1 MSKWIPQVGDMVQV
15 DMREV
20 PSVGIII
27 EVGDEYVL
35 VAGARWKEKFHPDNV
50 KHLEA
55 EELPR
60 GNTRR

>member
-1 MSKWIPQVGDMVQV
+1 MNKWTPQVGDMVRV
-15 DMREV
+15 DMRDI

-35 VAGARWKEKFHPDNV
+35 VAGARWKEKFHPNNV

-55 EELPR
+55 EEPS
-60 GNTRR
+60 GEGTRC